1 MKFDAIR
8 VQKEIEH
15 YRSETAYRFAFK
27 ATERFS
33 TALLAKSNSSDG
45 NWWIQLSPCEYVRR
59 AKRMQSLK
67 WDGIG
72 AVDNKALEPDAVVQE
87 ITDMEMTMDL
97 QTYLETQPMKRHT
110 QPHDRY
116 QITDSCCGLVATRTS
131 LAKASEAAKIHAERH
146 GSEGD
151 NTVTVVE
158 VFDTMARRDCMDTW
172 KFPVSNAQSAT

>member
-1 MKFDAIR
+1 MTKHFATI
-8 VQKEIEH
+8 EIETH
-15 YRSETAYRFAFK
+15 SFQGDLDGECEFK
-27 ATERFS
+27 ICS
-33 TALLAKSNSSDG
+33 TTCGFKEHNIIHGYKSLPADWHEDSS
-45 NWWIQLSPCEYVRR
+45 
-59 AKRMQSLK
+59 
-67 WDGIG
+67 
-72 AVDNKALEPDAVVQE
+72 
-87 ITDMEMTMDL
+87 
-97 QTYLETQPMKRHT
+97 LETQPMKRHT

>member
-1 MKFDAIR
+1 MDT
-8 VQKEIEH
+8 
-15 YRSETAYRFAFK
+15 SE
-27 ATERFS
+27 AT
-33 TALLAKSNSSDG
+33 
-45 NWWIQLSPCEYVRR
+45 
-59 AKRMQSLK
+59 SL
-67 WDGIG
+67 
-72 AVDNKALEPDAVVQE
+72 
-87 ITDMEMTMDL
+87 MEMTMDL

>member
-1 MKFDAIR
+1 
-8 VQKEIEH
+8 
-15 YRSETAYRFAFK
+15 
-27 ATERFS
+27 
-33 TALLAKSNSSDG
+33 
-45 NWWIQLSPCEYVRR
+45 
-59 AKRMQSLK
+59 
-67 WDGIG
+67 
-72 AVDNKALEPDAVVQE
+72 
-87 ITDMEMTMDL
+87 MDL

-172 KFPVSNAQSAT
+172 IAKRPCRDKNGPFLMSRYQALSMLTNCAVADEILNNLSVL